1 MFSILDDWQDVVS
14 FIVINFVS
22 DIDFLIRYFKGNMIS
37 IKNVTKYFKEATIAS
52 EIDQRFDNTAT
63 SSVDIK

>member
-1 MFSILDDWQDVVS
+1 
-14 FIVINFVS
+14 
-22 DIDFLIRYFKGNMIS
+22 MIS

>member
-1 MFSILDDWQDVVS
+1 MIS
-14 FIVINFVS
+14 FKFINFVS
-22 DIDFLIRYFKGNMIS
+22 GIDLIRCVKGNMVS